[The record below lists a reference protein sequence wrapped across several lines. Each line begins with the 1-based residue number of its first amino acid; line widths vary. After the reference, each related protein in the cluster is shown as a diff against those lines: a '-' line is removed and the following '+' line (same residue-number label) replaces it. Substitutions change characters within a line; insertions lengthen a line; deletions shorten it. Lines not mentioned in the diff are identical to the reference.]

1 MQPIFWIVAFLC
13 IFSYAL
19 YPILIAMWSMIA
31 RHRWRQQDI
40 TPSVSIIVSVY
51 NEEAVVR
58 DKLDNALALDYPPER
73 LEIIVSSDGSTD
85 RTNDIVGSIGDDRIN
100 LHEFPRLG
108 KTACL
113 NRVVPQASGD
123 IVLFTDANA
132 MFPGN
137 TLRKLVRN
145 FSDEKVGLVTGGT
158 RYFSPDNEEEVTG
171 LYAKLERWTKQR
183 ESIISSCVGADGAIF
198 AIRRDLFVP
207 LKGND
212 INDFIIPLNVIEKG
226 YRVVLDPEVN
236 CHEPASDDE
245 MQAFRRQVRITN
257 RTAWAIVRN
266 LRFLDIKRYGSFTFF
281 LLSHKLLRFGVPF
294 FFILLGL
301 LNLIVIDQ
309 GAIYIL
315 TLLAYIAFIALG
327 LLSYTGKTQNKIAAI
342 CKFFLITI
350 TAQLVGVARMMV
362 GIEDKIWKPQR

>member
-1 MQPIFWIVAFLC
+1 MQFLFWLVAFLC
-13 IFSYAL
+13 IFSYAI
-19 YPILIAMWSMIA
+19 YPILVYIWTLIA
-31 RHRWRQQDI
+31 RNRWKQAEI

-51 NEEAVVR
+51 NEEAVIAA
-58 DKLDNALALDYPPER
+58 KLDNALALDYPSEQ
-73 LEIIVSSDGSTD
+73 LEIVVSSDGSTD
-85 RTNDIVGSIGDDRIN
+85 RTHDIVRSIADDRVK

-113 NRVVPQASGD
+113 NRVVPQAKGD

-132 MFPGN
+132 MFPKD
-137 TLRKLVRN
+137 TLRKMVRN
-145 FSDEKVGLVTGGT
+145 FSDERVGLVTGGT
-158 RYFSPDNEEEVTG
+158 RYFSTENEEEVTG
-171 LYAKLERWTKQR
+171 LYAKLERWTKQH

-198 AIRRDLFVP
+198 AIRRSLFVP

-226 YRVVLDPEVN
+226 HRVVLDPEAN
-236 CHEPASDDE
+236 CQEPASDDE
-245 MQAFRRQVRITN
+245 AKAFRRQVRITN

-266 LRFLDIKRYGSFTFF
+266 LRFLDVRRFGTFAFF

-301 LNLIVIDQ
+301 LNLLVIGQ

-315 TLLAYIAFIALG
+315 TFLGYIAFVVLG
-327 LLSYTGKTQNKIAAI
+327 LLSYIQKTKNKIAAI

-350 TAQLVGVARMMV
+350 TAQLIGVARMLV
-362 GIEDKIWKPQR
+362 GIEDKIWTPQR